1 MQRFT
6 QAFGERVQI
15 VGDDFLVTNA
25 AFIES
30 AALHHACNAALIKP
44 NQVGTLAEAREALA
58 TARRMRWGTIVS
70 ARSGETEDTTICDL
84 AIGWSARQIKVGSI
98 ARGERTA
105 KWNALIRA
113 EQTLGTQAFASG
125 HWLPVSTG

>member
-1 MQRFT
+1 
-6 QAFGERVQI
+6 VQI
-15 VGDDFLVTNA
+15 VGDDFLVTSA

-44 NQVGTLAEAREALA
+44 NQVGTLAEAHEALA

-84 AIGWSARQIKVGSI
+84 AIGWSAGQLKVGSI

-113 EQTLGTQAFASG
+113 EQALGTQVFASG
-125 HWLPVSTG
+125 QWLPVSTG